1 MLEMEQVKKKYG
13 DFLLDA
19 SLHVRPGMISAL
31 VGPNGAGKSTLFK
44 AAMGR
49 TAGQCGCLASAVMCR
64 PDSSWASC
72 FRIRDSAVICG

>member
-44 AAMGR
+44 AAMGLIR
-49 TAGQCGCLASAVMCR
+49 PGFGIQRLSAGEGCARCAEAAVC
-64 PDSSWASC
+64 A
-72 FRIRDSAVICG
+72 I